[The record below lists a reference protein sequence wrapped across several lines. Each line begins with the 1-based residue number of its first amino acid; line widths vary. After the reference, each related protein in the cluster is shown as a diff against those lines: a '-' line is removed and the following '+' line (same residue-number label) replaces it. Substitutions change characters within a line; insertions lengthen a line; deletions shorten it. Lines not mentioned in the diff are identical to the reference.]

1 MRQPKTTGR
10 VAIDLGVIEPR
21 LNDLVRRGK
30 INPPP
35 PVVDSRRHWDRSH
48 ILQAARHLGLLTKEL
63 KASLDEELLP
73 EAQR

>member
-10 VAIDLGVIEPR
+10 VAQDLGVVEPR

-35 PVVDSRRHWDRSH
+35 PVVAGRRFWDRSH
-48 ILQAARHLGLLTKEL
+48 ILQAARHLGLLT
-63 KASLDEELLP
+63 EELLAP
-73 EAQR
+73 LEEEACRV